1 MKADKNICIMS
12 TIKILREIFNI
23 YETFLQ
29 TCNEKIY
36 KNNCDLPNETLKS
49 FYVIIKILFLE
60 KYNYGGEY
68 DLIKNILYKEKAI
81 KRINIISHSISFEI
95 ETMNGIVYYF
105 ILNNLNLGH
114 IVTTDRNL
122 MQFLDFMENIREDF
136 ISTLNENYEL
146 HYLSDHF
153 INYFGNHFLKNQKKF
168 ILDRLSKKNYSIEE
182 KNKIVKF
189 ISFGIRFFENNNGHY
204 YCGHLE
210 DKLEVDINN
219 LGQYK
224 FSLDNCLI
232 EYDKE
237 EKKYYNIWKPRF
249 ENISENN
256 HVIRLFKNFPSTNLK
271 NIIADKF
278 YLMKARK
285 ACSDLNLT
293 KYNHYFNYVLDFSQ
307 KINFSVVLKFTIQKC
322 QEKFI
327 KYDIII
333 FGTNAEEMKNSLN
346 NIDEFLNQLIEL
358 EQQIPNF
365 DETFEENVDI
375 YLRYKNNNG
384 PIIDEEYVDSFMV
397 DYYRVIFRNEKRKK
411 TFDFFKEF
419 SELRKKLFG

>member
-182 KNKIVKF
+182 KNKIVK
-189 ISFGIRFFENNNGHY
+189 
-204 YCGHLE
+204 
-210 DKLEVDINN
+210 K
-219 LGQYK
+219 K
-224 FSLDNCLI
+224 F
-232 EYDKE
+232 
-237 EKKYYNIWKPRF
+237 
-249 ENISENN
+249 
-256 HVIRLFKNFPSTNLK
+256 H
-271 NIIADKF
+271 
-278 YLMKARK
+278 
-285 ACSDLNLT
+285 
-293 KYNHYFNYVLDFSQ
+293 
-307 KINFSVVLKFTIQKC
+307 
-322 QEKFI
+322 
-327 KYDIII
+327 
-333 FGTNAEEMKNSLN
+333 
-346 NIDEFLNQLIEL
+346 
-358 EQQIPNF
+358 
-365 DETFEENVDI
+365 
-375 YLRYKNNNG
+375 
-384 PIIDEEYVDSFMV
+384 
-397 DYYRVIFRNEKRKK
+397 
-411 TFDFFKEF
+411 
-419 SELRKKLFG
+419 